1 MEWYESL
8 FLQAC
13 AHVMTQAKIAQR
25 HTPQGGLNLNVT
37 ATHELVEA
45 YQRGVALAFNA
56 KELQQA
62 FAHGADCA
70 LLIMTHEHQFA
81 STLQDIKRQHD
92 VVLSA
97 TLGTTVRSSDFA
109 TYHVDVALIRATQA
123 ITLDIA
129 H

>member
-13 AHVMTQAKIAQR
+13 GHVMTLTKVANRRAAQ
-25 HTPQGGLNLNVT
+25 HALNLDT
-37 ATHELVEA
+37 GSTYDLVEA
-45 YQRGVALAFNA
+45 YQRGVTLVFNTT
-56 KELQQA
+56 ELKQR
-62 FAHGADCA
+62 FADGADCA
-70 LLIMTHEHQFA
+70 LLMLVNEHQFS

-97 TLGTTVRSSDFA
+97 TLGTAVRSSEFA
-109 TYHVDVALIRATQA
+109 TYHVDVAIIRATAASA
-123 ITLDIA
+123 IDIA

>member
-13 AHVMTQAKIAQR
+13 AHVMTQAKLARRQAS
-25 HTPQGGLNLNVT
+25 QGALNLNVT
-37 ATHELVEA
+37 STHDLVEA
-45 YQRGVALAFNA
+45 YQRGVTLAFNP
-56 KELQQA
+56 KELQQH
-62 FAHGADCA
+62 FAEGAECA
-70 LLIMTHEHQFA
+70 LLILANEHQFV

-97 TLGTTVRSSDFA
+97 TLGTNVRSSDFA
-109 TYHVDVALIRATQA
+109 TYHVDVALIRKTSAGA
-123 ITLDIA
+123 MDIA